1 MLEEQNDLRKPLL
14 DIFPE
19 SWHDCINNYDN
30 LEFRNLAHFKH
41 SVSQLRQK
49 KDDHCGVTY
58 EQALKDLLQSNCNT
72 DFSKYTSIK
81 NLVRSNLFKRG
92 LITEEV
98 YENFKYSDSG
108 TQVGIDVAKYAAGD
122 PNCVI
127 TPSKEY
133 VNFFYE
139 LYISISYPYQV
150 TNSFVMENVVKLLA
164 TIEELERQKIFI
176 KVVLV
181 FPARGVSYKD
191 DENIDFF
198 LSIPLF
204 SHNEVKTAESMCS
217 VINDRLLRKFCFAIL
232 EDIYKDYLDYGY
244 GTAVTLPN
252 CMNIGTAFNEIEFFE
267 TVKNA
272 VGA

>member
-1 MLEEQNDLRKPLL
+1 MLSEQNDLKKPLL
-14 DIFPE
+14 DIFPAN
-19 SWHDCINNYDN
+19 WKDRIHNYNN

-41 SVSQLRQK
+41 SVSKLKQK
-49 KDDHCGVTY
+49 KDTQCDITY
-58 EQALKDLLQSNCNT
+58 DEALSDLLAGKSSV
-72 DFSKYTSIK
+72 DFSSYETIK

-108 TQVGIDVAKYAAGD
+108 TQVGVDVAKFAAGD

-127 TPSKEY
+127 TPSRQY

-139 LYISISYPYQV
+139 LYVNISYPAPV
-150 TNSFVMENVVKLLA
+150 TNQFIMGNVIKLLA

-176 KVVLV
+176 KITLVL
-181 FPARGVSYKD
+181 PIRGVNSA
-191 DENIDFF
+191 ENSDFF

-204 SHNEVKTAESMCS
+204 AHNEIKTASTMCS

-232 EDIYKDYLDYGY
+232 EDIYGDDLDSGY
-244 GTAVTLPN
+244 GSATNLPGT
-252 CMNIGTAFNEIEFFE
+252 MNLGHEFNEIEFFNQ
-267 TVKNA
+267 VKTT